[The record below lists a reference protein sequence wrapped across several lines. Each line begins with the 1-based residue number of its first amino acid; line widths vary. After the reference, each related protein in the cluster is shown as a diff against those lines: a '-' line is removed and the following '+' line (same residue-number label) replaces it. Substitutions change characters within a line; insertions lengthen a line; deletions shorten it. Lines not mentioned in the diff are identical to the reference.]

1 MVEARTTIFFL
12 NLFYTLISSFVR
24 RIDLFPSIYRFISFY
39 CLPSD
44 LVWGVDPAGLVG
56 VPSLCIF
63 LIDNCLVHCFS
74 WCSVLISSD
83 ISKVGVWKE
92 AQKLSDPELSI
103 QVPHLLDLVLASSAP
118 SATTRY
124 SLSWTPWRRWSQ
136 SKQGV
141 SFMPACPLCIA
152 MYLLELTEDALQKNT
167 GCSAI
172 DSALYGIRW
181 AHKIAGLESPTEHP
195 TVIAAAEK
203 ARRKLS
209 KPVQPKQPL
218 DLETVVK
225 VAQYYNRAF
234 N

>member
-1 MVEARTTIFFL
+1 
-12 NLFYTLISSFVR
+12 
-24 RIDLFPSIYRFISFY
+24 
-39 CLPSD
+39 
-44 LVWGVDPAGLVG
+44 
-56 VPSLCIF
+56 
-63 LIDNCLVHCFS
+63 
-74 WCSVLISSD
+74 
-83 ISKVGVWKE
+83 
-92 AQKLSDPELSI
+92 
-103 QVPHLLDLVLASSAP
+103 
-118 SATTRY
+118 
-124 SLSWTPWRRWSQ
+124 
-136 SKQGV
+136 
-141 SFMPACPLCIA
+141 MPACPLCIA

-195 TVIAAAEK
+195 TVIAAAEG
-203 ARRKLS
+203 ARLRKLS